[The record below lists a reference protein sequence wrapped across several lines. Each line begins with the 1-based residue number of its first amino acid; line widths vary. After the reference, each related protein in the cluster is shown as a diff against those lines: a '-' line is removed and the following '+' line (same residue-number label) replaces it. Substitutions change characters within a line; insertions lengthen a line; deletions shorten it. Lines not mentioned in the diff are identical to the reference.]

1 MTLPEVIVSALILG
15 ICSQVSL
22 DGWASTTA
30 RAARSE
36 QRQQHL
42 LQLDQQMLSAERLLA
57 RASVDPDY
65 YHCRFSGDV
74 VSDLQER
81 LPATAPLE
89 QRFELSSSEQGIW
102 MVLQLVEETSVLQR
116 RVLFTPAGLGLCKQ
130 ADG

>member
-15 ICSQVSL
+15 ISSQASL
-22 DGWASTTA
+22 HGWASTTA

-36 QRQQHL
+36 LLQQHL
-42 LQLDQQMLSAERLLA
+42 QQLDQQVLAAERLLV
-57 RASVDPDY
+57 RASVDPDD
-65 YHCRFSGDV
+65 CRFVGDV

-89 QRFELSSSEQGIW
+89 QRFEQSSSEQGIW
-102 MVLQLVEETSVLQR
+102 LLLQLIDETSVLKR

-130 ADG
+130 AKA

>member
-15 ICSQVSL
+15 ISSQVSL

-36 QRQQHL
+36 QRQQQLH
-42 LQLDQQMLSAERLLA
+42 QLDQQVLSAERLLS
-57 RASVDPDY
+57 RFPVDPN
-65 YHCRFSGDV
+65 HCRFSEDV
-74 VSDLQER
+74 VPDLQER

-89 QRFELSSSEQGIW
+89 QRFELPSSEHGVW
-102 MVLQLVEETSVLQR
+102 LVLQLIDKSSVLER

-130 ADG
+130 AKA

>member
-15 ICSQVSL
+15 ISSQVSL

-36 QRQQHL
+36 QRQQQL
-42 LQLDQQMLSAERLLA
+42 QQLDQQVLSAERLLS
-57 RASVDPDY
+57 RAAVNPN
-65 YHCRFSGDV
+65 HCRFVGDV

-81 LPATAPLE
+81 LPVAVPLD
-89 QRFELSSSEQGIW
+89 QRLESSSNEQGIW
-102 MVLQLVEETSVLQR
+102 LVLQLMDETSVLER

-130 ADG
+130 ANA